1 MVRVEVLAEN
11 SLRLMNIMFS
21 STDWRIAAE
30 LIKKFSILPNNN
42 AQAAAAPGELSAVA
56 EGWK

>member
-21 STDWRIAAE
+21 STDWRIAAG

-42 AQAAAAPGELSAVA
+42 AQAVKKGPRQRRVS
-56 EGWK
+56 

>member
-21 STDWRIAAE
+21 STDWRIAAK

-42 AQAAAAPGELSAVA
+42 AQAVKKGPRQRRVS
-56 EGWK
+56 